1 MYVVPVRV
9 NSDGVHTLLGTNVAY
24 YLLSKPIKITKVGQF
39 NTSWYEDSYIR
50 VRFPVGTYFSS
61 FTYEALVYVNS
72 FGGNNTIMGTEGVMQ
87 FRIGDDPGVPYNCL
101 EIAGRQ
107 KYNVTKPLES
117 KRWYHVAITYEQP
130 TGKTG
135 IYVNGDK
142 WAGSEWGIDGFDPN
156 SDVGFYI
163 GRINGFE
170 WGERP
175 LNGYMSEVRVW
186 SVARTENQLKQ
197 NMLGVDPASEG
208 LALYYKLD
216 GTEIQE
222 DGKIKD
228 AAKGLNGT
236 TGGSITIKTLDAPIA
251 IN

>member
-1 MYVVPVRV
+1 MLADIVYVVPVRV

-142 WAGSEWGIDGFDPN
+142 WTGSEWGIDGL
-156 SDVGFYI
+156 I
-163 GRINGFE
+163 RI
-170 WGERP
+170 RMLVSISVVSTA
-175 LNGYMSEVRVW
+175 LNGGNVR
-186 SVARTENQLKQ
+186 
-197 NMLGVDPASEG
+197 
-208 LALYYKLD
+208 
-216 GTEIQE
+216 
-222 DGKIKD
+222 
-228 AAKGLNGT
+228 
-236 TGGSITIKTLDAPIA
+236 
-251 IN
+251 

>member
-117 KRWYHVAITYEQP
+117 KRWYHVALSLIH
-130 TGKTG
+130 
-135 IYVNGDK
+135 I
-142 WAGSEWGIDGFDPN
+142 
-156 SDVGFYI
+156 
-163 GRINGFE
+163 
-170 WGERP
+170 
-175 LNGYMSEVRVW
+175 
-186 SVARTENQLKQ
+186 
-197 NMLGVDPASEG
+197 
-208 LALYYKLD
+208 
-216 GTEIQE
+216 
-222 DGKIKD
+222 
-228 AAKGLNGT
+228 
-236 TGGSITIKTLDAPIA
+236 
-251 IN
+251 

>member
-1 MYVVPVRV
+1 
-9 NSDGVHTLLGTNVAY
+9 
-24 YLLSKPIKITKVGQF
+24 
-39 NTSWYEDSYIR
+39 
-50 VRFPVGTYFSS
+50 
-61 FTYEALVYVNS
+61 
-72 FGGNNTIMGTEGVMQ
+72 MQ

-170 WGERP
+170 WGGTSAE
-175 LNGYMSEVRVW
+175 W
-186 SVARTENQLKQ
+186 
-197 NMLGVDPASEG
+197 
-208 LALYYKLD
+208 LY
-216 GTEIQE
+216 E
-222 DGKIKD
+222 
-228 AAKGLNGT
+228 
-236 TGGSITIKTLDAPIA
+236 
-251 IN
+251 